1 MSRKCLVLLPS
12 TRGET
17 ERGGEEQAGGAGEDT
32 AAKENGVRVVVGW
45 VTGNLIKDRM
55 IVTLIGGHLSG
66 AETCVPCSWGA
77 L

>member
-1 MSRKCLVLLPS
+1 MSRVIAIDWG
-12 TRGET
+12 RDGA
-17 ERGGEEQAGGAGEDT
+17 RREEQAGGAGEDT
-32 AAKENGVRVVVGW
+32 AAEENGVRVVVWW